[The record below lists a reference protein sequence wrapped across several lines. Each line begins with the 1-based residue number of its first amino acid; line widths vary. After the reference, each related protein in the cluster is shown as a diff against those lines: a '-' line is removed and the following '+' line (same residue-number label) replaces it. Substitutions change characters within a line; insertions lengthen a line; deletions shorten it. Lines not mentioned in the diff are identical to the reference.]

1 MAIREVLILT
11 SWGAPLA
18 SLLVNFVAGLVGARR
33 WDERWIGRTAVAG
46 PTLSFLCG
54 LVLLGMYLRAGG
66 GVWHA
71 ELWPW
76 MATTDF
82 RWPLR
87 IHVDALTLVMLLT
100 VAGVSAL
107 IHAYSIGYMRGD
119 AGYRRYFIYLNLFV
133 FMMLLLVMADHLALM
148 FVGWEGVGL
157 CSYLLIAHWMER
169 PAAAT
174 AGRKAFV
181 VNRIGDA
188 GFLVGIFLLAASAGV
203 IDWEGLQTW
212 AAGTPPAGL
221 VTGAALALFIGAT
234 GKSAQIPLYV
244 WLPDAMEG
252 PTPVSALIHAA
263 TMVTAG
269 VYMVVR
275 LHFLY
280 DHAPAVQAVVV
291 AVGLATALYAAVV
304 AVAQTEMKKVLA
316 FSTISQI
323 GYMFVGAGL
332 GAYVAAIFHLVT
344 HAFFKAL
351 LFLAT
356 GNVMHATGD
365 EQDVWR
371 LGRLRTALPVT
382 ERLFLIGTLT
392 LAGLPPLAA
401 FFSKEAIL
409 TAAWASRPLV
419 WGLAWVTAGVTAFY
433 AVRLWVVPFRQ
444 DRMPPGH
451 PHEAPPDMRW
461 PLYVLAGGSV
471 LGGLLGLPGASLLD
485 RFLHDWYRPHAV
497 SLGTEVLLVVASLT
511 VAAVGGGL
519 AYWVYLTAWDH
530 WQARLNRWTRL
541 QDVLRRQL
549 GWNELYE
556 CLGSRP
562 LLWLS
567 ERVVFGLLDMRVIDG
582 LLDGSARLLG
592 GMARQATR
600 IQTGNLKVYAYG
612 MLLGIL
618 ILLIYLYGIR
628 GK

>member
-1 MAIREVLILT
+1 
-11 SWGAPLA
+11 
-18 SLLVNFVAGLVGARR
+18 
-33 WDERWIGRTAVAG
+33 
-46 PTLSFLCG
+46 
-54 LVLLGMYLRAGG
+54 
-66 GVWHA
+66 
-71 ELWPW
+71 
-76 MATTDF
+76 
-82 RWPLR
+82 
-87 IHVDALTLVMLLT
+87 
-100 VAGVSAL
+100 
-107 IHAYSIGYMRGD
+107 
-119 AGYRRYFIYLNLFV
+119 
-133 FMMLLLVMADHLALM
+133 
-148 FVGWEGVGL
+148 
-157 CSYLLIAHWMER
+157 
-169 PAAAT
+169 
-174 AGRKAFV
+174 
-181 VNRIGDA
+181 
-188 GFLVGIFLLAASAGV
+188 
-203 IDWEGLQTW
+203 
-212 AAGTPPAGL
+212 
-221 VTGAALALFIGAT
+221 
-234 GKSAQIPLYV
+234 
-244 WLPDAMEG
+244 
-252 PTPVSALIHAA
+252 
-263 TMVTAG
+263 
-269 VYMVVR
+269 
-275 LHFLY
+275 
-280 DHAPAVQAVVV
+280 
-291 AVGLATALYAAVV
+291 
-304 AVAQTEMKKVLA
+304 MKKVLA

-519 AYWVYLTAWDH
+519 AYWVYLTAWDR

-556 CLGSRP
+556 RLGSRP

>member
-1 MAIREVLILT
+1 MMLHEVLILT
-11 SWGAPLA
+11 SWLAPLA
-18 SLLVNFVAGLVGARR
+18 SLLVNFVAGLVGPRR
-33 WDERWIGRTAVAG
+33 WDERWVGWTAVAG
-46 PTLSFLCG
+46 PALSFVCG
-54 LVLLGMYLRAGG
+54 LVLLGLYLRAGG

-71 ELWPW
+71 ALWRW
-76 MATTDF
+76 MTTADF
-82 RWPLR
+82 TWPLR
-87 IHVDALTLVMLLT
+87 LHVDALTIVMHLT
-100 VAGVSAL
+100 VTGVSTL
-107 IHAYSIGYMRGD
+107 IHAYSLGYMRGD

-181 VNRIGDA
+181 VNRVGDA
-188 GFLVGIFLLAASAGV
+188 GFLIGIFLLAASAGV

-212 AAGTPPAGL
+212 AAGAPAGL
-221 VTGAALALFIGAT
+221 VAGAALALFVGAT

-280 DHAPAVQAVVV
+280 DQAPAVQAVVV

-356 GNVMHATGD
+356 GNVMHATGG

-382 ERLFLIGTLT
+382 ERLFLIGALT

-409 TAAWASRPLV
+409 TAAWASRPVV
-419 WGLAWVTAGVTAFY
+419 WGLAWLTAGVTAFY
-433 AVRLWVVPFRQ
+433 AVRLWVVPFYQ
-444 DRMPPGH
+444 DRTPSGH

-485 RFLHDWYRPHAV
+485 RALHDWHRPLTV
-497 SLGTEVLLVVASLT
+497 TLGTEVLLGWASLT
-511 VAAVGGGL
+511 AAVVGSGW
-519 AYWVYLTAWDH
+519 AYWVYLKEWDR
-530 WQARLNRWTRL
+530 WRPRLDRWVRV
-541 QDVLRRQL
+541 QEAFQRQL
-549 GWNELYE
+549 GCNELYE
-556 CLGSRP
+556 LLWSRP

-567 ERVVFGLLDMRVIDG
+567 ERVVFRFLDVRVIDG
-582 LLDGSARLLG
+582 LLDGSARALG
-592 GMARQATR
+592 GVARWAGR
-600 IQTGNLKVYAYG
+600 VQTGNLKVYAYA
-612 MLLGIL
+612 MLLG
-618 ILLIYLYGIR
+618 LLLLLAYLYGIR
-628 GK
+628 GL

>member
-1 MAIREVLILT
+1 MTVHEVLILT
-11 SWGAPLA
+11 SWLAPLA
-18 SLLVNFVAGLVGARR
+18 SLLVNFVAGLVRPR
-33 WDERWIGRTAVAG
+33 LWDERWVGWTAVAG
-46 PTLSFLCG
+46 PALSLACG
-54 LVLLGMYLRAGG
+54 VALLGMYLQTGD

-71 ELWPW
+71 ALWRW
-76 MATTDF
+76 MATADF
-82 RWPLR
+82 TWPLR
-87 IHVDALTLVMLLT
+87 LHVDALTIVMLLT
-100 VAGVSAL
+100 VTGVSTL

-181 VNRIGDA
+181 VNRVGDA
-188 GFLVGIFLLAASAGV
+188 GFLIGIFLLAASAGV

-212 AAGTPPAGL
+212 AVGAPAGL
-221 VTGAALALFIGAT
+221 VAGAALALFVGAT

-280 DHAPAVQAVVV
+280 DRAPAVQAIVV

-365 EQDVWR
+365 EQDIWR
-371 LGRLRTALPVT
+371 LGRLRKALPVT
-382 ERLFLIGTLT
+382 ERLFLIGALT

-409 TAAWASRPLV
+409 TAAWASRPVV
-419 WGLAWVTAGVTAFY
+419 WGLAWLTAGITAFY
-433 AVRLWVVPFRQ
+433 AIRLWVVPFHQ
-444 DRMPPGH
+444 DRTPPGH
-451 PHEAPPDMRW
+451 PHEAPQGMRW

-485 RFLHDWYRPHAV
+485 RALHGWHRPLTV
-497 SLGTEVLLVVASLT
+497 TLGTEALLGLAGLT
-511 VAAVGGGL
+511 AAVVGSGL
-519 AYWVYLTAWDH
+519 AYWVYLTGWERWRPRLDR
-530 WQARLNRWTRL
+530 WARVQGIFL
-541 QDVLRRQL
+541 RQL
-549 GWNELYE
+549 GWNEFYE
-556 CLGSRP
+556 LLWSRP

-567 ERVVFGLLDMRVIDG
+567 ERVVFGFLDVRVIDG
-582 LLDGSARLLG
+582 LLDGSARTLG
-592 GMARQATR
+592 AVARQAGR
-600 IQTGNLKVYAYG
+600 IQTGNLKIYAYV

-618 ILLIYLYGIR
+618 LLLAYLYGIR

>member
-1 MAIREVLILT
+1 MTVHGILIVAAW
-11 SWGAPLA
+11 SAPLA
-18 SLLVNFVAGLVGARR
+18 SLLVNFVAGLVGPRR
-33 WDERWIGRTAVAG
+33 WDERRTGWTAVAG
-46 PTLSFLCG
+46 PALSLACG
-54 LVLLGMYLRAGG
+54 LVLLGLYLRAGG

-71 ELWPW
+71 ELWRW
-76 MATTDF
+76 MATADF
-82 RWPLR
+82 TWPLR
-87 IHVDALTLVMLLT
+87 LHVDALTIVMLLT
-100 VAGVSAL
+100 VAGVSTL

-181 VNRIGDA
+181 VNRVGDA

-203 IDWEGLQTW
+203 IDWEGLQAW
-212 AAGTPPAGL
+212 AAGAPAGL
-221 VTGAALALFIGAT
+221 VAGAALALFVGAT

-280 DHAPAVQAVVV
+280 DRAPAVQAVVV

-304 AVAQTEMKKVLA
+304 AVAQTEMKKILA

-332 GAYVAAIFHLVT
+332 GASVAAIFHLVT

-365 EQDVWR
+365 EQDIWR
-371 LGRLRTALPVT
+371 LGRLRAALPVT
-382 ERLFLIGTLT
+382 ERLFLIGALT

-409 TAAWASRPLV
+409 TAAWASRPVV
-419 WGLAWVTAGVTAFY
+419 WGLAWLTAGITAFY

-444 DRMPPGH
+444 DRTPPGH
-451 PHEAPPDMRW
+451 PHEAPPVMRW
-461 PLYVLAGGSV
+461 PLYVLAVGSV

-485 RFLHDWYRPHAV
+485 RFLHDWHRPLTV
-497 SLGTEVLLVVASLT
+497 TLGTEALLGLAGLAVAVVGS
-511 VAAVGGGL
+511 GW
-519 AYWVYLTAWDH
+519 AYWVYLTGWDR
-530 WQARLNRWTRL
+530 WQSRLDRWARV
-541 QDVLRRQL
+541 QDVFRRQL

-556 CLGSRP
+556 LLWSRP

-567 ERVVFGLLDMRVIDG
+567 ERVVFGLLDVRVIDG
-582 LLDGSARLLG
+582 LLDGSARVLG
-592 GMARQATR
+592 AAARQASR
-600 IQTGNLKVYAYG
+600 VQTGNLKVYAYA

-618 ILLIYLYGIR
+618 LLLVYLYGIQ